1 MSTTAQLERESCW
14 ASDRRSR
21 PWGSRRARSFYP
33 CSSPWCV
40 CGKYHTAT
48 RVRGENSA
56 RLKIEFLPEIFLGL
70 LDALYR
76 GLHYLL
82 IFMVGLVCLCE
93 SGSGGISS
101 PDKSADCTLVR
112 LRSAASLAILHTP
125 SCADTPIQP
134 APTRQGTSSTKT
146 STVHVRPNIR
156 YPQTAYPRTLVL
168 CWTVGSRSEMSFS
181 RTGRTTHRWR
191 TEQSG

>member
-1 MSTTAQLERESCW
+1 
-14 ASDRRSR
+14 
-21 PWGSRRARSFYP
+21 
-33 CSSPWCV
+33 
-40 CGKYHTAT
+40 
-48 RVRGENSA
+48 
-56 RLKIEFLPEIFLGL
+56 
-70 LDALYR
+70 
-76 GLHYLL
+76 
-82 IFMVGLVCLCE
+82 MVGLVCLCE
-93 SGSGGISS
+93 FGSGGISS

-112 LRSAASLAILHTP
+112 LRSAASLLAILHTP

-191 TEQSG
+191 TTVGERVLYAKCAWMAPEHRTSETMTKSDDWSVVLVFYLAIAMIRDCEPHLSHNNILNALER